1 MNGVIG
7 RVNEKSPG
15 DYIDFENLS
24 NVFDAGMIRETSNG
38 FSYSFLNA
46 GYIREVKT
54 SFITGESTRGSKY
67 QISLDTKRGEF
78 GFATDGKVHEL
89 NAAQGPLGASINSEG
104 TIGVTATVPVS
115 KNTKVGVYADNN
127 LFDVIFR
134 TLLGVD
140 KALTEA
146 IYTEAFTKGV
156 AKCFAQGTPI
166 PLSSE
171 KSSSIEFIE
180 TGDLVLSFD
189 ANIDEGYATL
199 VPKRVLR
206 TFTNITDEW
215 LRLTW
220 VEDGEAKE
228 LVTTPGHHFLAAQGG
243 FHEIESLVS
252 GGHGTVVLANGS
264 EAEVTS
270 ERIVY
275 SAATAD
281 MFEQAEGYVYP
292 ENGNLALKP
301 VYKKGWKT
309 YNFEVE
315 DFHTYVAGGVRVHND
330 SWSDNAGFEYAN
342 WQSRD
347 GNATVELS
355 DGTRAPLNGE
365 DVLYDRLSM
374 PASYR
379 DTPEAHADSLAF
391 GMGKAGFSF
400 KDVSY
405 ATWREHTLHRQTP
418 EQRAKGLLPEAVSDP
433 KAFSRR
439 EAHNI
444 YKDKQGE
451 KAAAP
456 GSNQNSGR
464 NSEGST
470 VDTTRSRET
479 GIGSGGLGDYDNDGE
494 VSAREHNR
502 AEAEGKYDSDG
513 ESGGNGGGGKPPII
527 FDLDDDGIEV
537 TALDRSTIFMDTAG
551 DGFLR
556 RTAWAGEGDGVL
568 YFDPDGRNEITEKR
582 QFIFTEWDPT
592 ATNDLEALA
601 SVFDSNGDGVL
612 NASDADFSK
621 FKLMVTN
628 ADGSIVSKTLAELGI
643 TELDLTADA
652 THIELSDGS
661 VITGQTTFKRSDGT
675 TGTVGDMLLASEAQ
689 GHRVEQV
696 ETTDGSGN
704 RVLTSTAYAADGS
717 KAYEIHSVVSPDGL
731 NITNR
736 YDDNGDGVTDRIQ
749 TIVTVVNPDGSRT
762 ETETNLNGSVTATAV
777 LEIRIVTTTSADG
790 KVETIER
797 DLMGGGWYDQRE
809 VRTEHADGSRTI
821 VLSDLAQNGS
831 VITSRSETVTIDG
844 LVRTDGTDRDGDGLA
859 DTTVTHT
866 VTVHADDSR
875 TETVATAN
883 RDGSLRA
890 HVQEDVSADG
900 RTKTILRDLDGDG
913 DTDTRED
920 LAITVAPDGVSTSV
934 LTVKNGDGS
943 VRSSSTTVQSDDA
956 LTRTTELDQD
966 GDGDI
971 DVKTVEETVV
981 NADDS
986 RETTV
991 TVTNTDGSVRA
1002 KTKETLGADKVSST
1016 TWADLNQN
1024 GIFESTDLV
1033 SSVAVSAATQ
1043 ERIATRYARNADG
1056 SVNAVATSTTS
1067 SDGLTKTIATD
1078 ADADGDTD
1086 LSVSDVTVLNGD
1098 SSSKRTV
1105 TTSNQDASL
1114 RTLSETVTSADGLT
1128 TTVRTD
1134 VDGDG
1139 AYEEKSF
1146 DTRVLETDGGTTRT
1160 SSNYAG
1166 NETTL
1171 LARTVVHDS
1180 ADRRVRTITFD
1191 RDGDGNTDNLS
1202 VRSEG
1207 TDGATTLTETV
1218 TANDGTVLGRS
1229 VTSTSANGLVSE
1241 TATDLDGDLAADVTA
1256 KSTTVLNADGSQ
1268 ATTQES
1274 RNADLSLRIASSL
1287 SISDDGLV
1295 TVRGSDRDGDGTE
1308 ERVVTET
1315 RVLEADGDTVT
1326 TIEYRSADG
1335 SLLSE
1340 SNSTTLAHG
1349 RYSITRTD
1357 ADGDGAY
1364 DLLETTSTT
1373 LYSSG
1378 TVSTRTDV
1386 KDDTGVLRSRERHSI
1401 SDDGRNEFNDIDLNG
1416 DGNYDI
1422 KTSRKIASSGITTV
1436 HETNLAA
1443 DGSLQSQT
1451 RSVTSA
1457 DGLVTTTEADRHGD
1471 GTYETAA
1478 VTTRVLNADG
1488 SVTETSEL
1496 KGSDGTLWSRSVATT
1511 GDDGLSSSLADDM
1524 DADGQ
1529 VDRTTSRQTVIAQDG
1544 TVTTTT
1550 DVTAQNGAL
1559 IEKSV
1564 ESASGDGRTTS
1575 MHVDRDGDGQN
1586 DEEMVTSV
1594 GDDGVT
1600 TTTSSYFAGDGAL
1613 LARMVTTESGN
1624 GLSRTQSFDLDGD
1637 GTDDRTLA
1645 ATTVLGSDGSR
1656 TSTIE
1661 HRDGLGALLAKEQL
1675 VTSDDG
1681 LATTLSQDLDGDNT
1695 FETVTSST
1703 TTFAA
1708 NGETQENRETR
1719 DSANALTA
1727 TQTRT
1732 TSGNGLQVT
1741 QSTDFDGD
1749 GNADRVNSL
1758 QLGASGGST
1767 ETESFYGTGTT
1778 LLRGSSTTVS
1788 ADGRTVTSS
1797 VDRDGDGANDLE
1809 MVTAVDFSRN
1819 ETVTYTDK
1827 AADGSTEAVITKTTS
1842 ANGATQSYAFDI
1854 DGDGTADTTRITTMS
1869 HDGAGNEIG
1878 TFEERNAA
1886 GQLEFSSTTTT
1897 SANGLTSET
1906 VVDSD
1911 GDGEADNTEQTVT
1924 TLNADGSTTTAST
1937 DWFDTGV
1944 MRSSFEET
1952 VSTDGR
1958 TVSREYDFDGDTI
1971 TDKTFLSV
1979 TGADGSVTVTETAI
1993 GDDDAATR
2001 SAVTT
2006 TSSDGLKTTVLRDGI
2021 TQTISRSPTENGSY
2035 SWDNGVTDTS
2045 GRPHVLVTH
2054 SVDGLGLET
2063 WEMRETMGG
2072 GAATV
2077 FTQTFDADAKAR
2089 LLVEAARIYDAV
2101 LDRDMDLSEVEV
2113 LVRYGSNGQLDR
2125 VALSEALLSSVE
2137 YQTRYGSLSDTGFVA
2152 RLYHNTLGRE
2162 PFLDELE
2169 DHLGALSGATAT
2181 RAEIAAELA
2190 ESAEHLVVGNG
2201 HTETNNHDVF
2211 LMDLEKEDPL
2221 EVSFDGGPV
2230 EIETNDAKVLIG
2242 TATGETLN
2250 GTGYDAIY
2258 GRDGDDTLN
2267 GGVDATALI
2276 GGGGNDTLKGNTG
2289 DDSLAGGT
2297 GDDRLEGGTGDD
2309 TYSYERGDG
2318 DDVIAD
2324 TGNGPN
2330 GDTLVFG
2337 RGIGI
2342 SDLSF
2347 ALSGANLIISFHTEG
2362 TAEAAAA
2369 AAAGLAH
2376 LTGSIT
2382 IEGWT
2387 TSTKRIERIAF
2398 DDGDSH
2404 WIGHLTAFNGD
2415 ASGAGTLT
2423 GGSANEWLAGL
2434 DGDDTLNG
2442 GTGHDLINGGAGNDV
2457 LDGQGGND
2465 TLLGGAGNDDLRGG
2479 LGHDVLDAG
2488 AGDAASGWQLLAGAL
2503 GNDQYLIGRDHERV
2517 SVAEHDGDGFDTV
2530 SFEDLSFKDIS
2541 LSTYDYSTDT
2551 NNPLGVTSETEP
2563 DALVLSWDDGS
2574 ATGEVWLND
2583 SGSQIEKYEFADGS
2597 TVSSFSMGEDGRL
2610 EITGAQRYLEYL
2622 TVVNG
2627 SFEALNLSDGQAF
2640 YNNFY
2645 GWYNSS
2651 SNNGVFDP
2659 SAGSL
2664 TDVPDGENIG
2674 FVNHSNRYI
2683 RQDTPHSVEAGATY
2697 TFSADHVVR
2706 IDDGPAPLRLKIQ
2719 VGGVVVADEIFQP
2732 GARNTSTRVGVSFN
2746 ADDYPQLIG
2755 QAIQIVVQFGSSG
2768 GGAAVCFDDIKLS
2781 KASGGAVINGT
2792 DASEIL
2798 LGSGGRDFL
2807 YAGGGD
2813 DEVHYKTGDRFW
2825 LNGVARDVGGDGTD
2839 TLVVE
2844 TGSGF
2849 VTDNMSGLGFEIF
2862 KGADLNDRVTG
2873 DLDTVDYYLDGGA
2886 GNDTLTG
2893 SGGSDTL
2900 IGGDG
2905 NDSLDAG
2912 AGVEGEEQTADGGAG
2927 NDIYVIGPD
2936 TSHLWIIED
2945 ADTAL
2950 GGNDTLQFIDITPD
2964 QLVIET
2970 INDPVKGIASQISWG
2985 EAASSKWVRFTGSSV
3000 PVEQFRFTTTEA
3012 LISEPHSVRDLATNA
3027 IEKVGGHTTQYDRGT
3042 HSEEGFVGAGKL
3054 DTTVDATNKNVILG
3068 LSMDPGD
3075 TNYTSVDYGI
3085 VQTWQGVFWVY
3096 EAGVSKGNFGN
3107 YHIGDELSIERLADG
3122 TVQYLR
3128 NGEVFYTSAI
3138 LSDISTT
3145 LYADASFYH
3154 HGSRLGDTYLQ
3165 SGSGSKDLV
3174 TWIGNADLSVAGKAG
3189 AVIHTCED
3197 LNGDGVVDA
3206 ILTSNDGSIWT
3217 RLGDG
3222 QGGFEPAEVTGN
3234 HLTEN
3239 SIVKTGGVHGSWDQG
3254 ANSYEG
3260 LVGVGMFTTIVDRT
3274 DLNTIVGVSADF
3286 AGASFATID
3295 YALFQRHDGLLGVY
3309 ENGVSRGVFGA
3320 YNVGDELQIERLADG
3335 TVRYLKNSEVFYTS
3349 SVLSDTTTE
3358 LFADSS
3364 FFHHGSSLGN
3374 TFIQSGSAPAELV
3387 KWQPGSGVSELVQ
3400 DDTVAINYLDLNGD
3414 DVTDAVM
3421 TSEDGSIWTRIGDG
3435 KGGFGEAR
3443 AQGRD
3448 LAGNGLVKTGGVH
3461 GSFDEGAFSKEGFVG
3476 AGALTTIVSR
3486 DDLNKAIGLSVH
3498 DTDTRH
3504 DSIDYALYQRNDGQL
3519 QVLENGVSKG
3529 IYGTY
3534 HVGDELQIE
3543 RLADGTVQYLKNG
3556 VVFYTSL
3563 VLSDVATEL
3572 HGDVGL
3578 QHHGSSVGDTYIQ
3591 SGSAAAELVTWQR
3604 GSGVSQTGADSAIST
3619 SFKDLNGDGNVDAVL
3634 SSDDGSI
3641 WTRLGDGVGGFS
3653 EAKAQG
3659 RDLATNVIQ
3668 KSGGGA
3674 TTWDRGAYSQ
3684 EGLAGAGTLTTTANQ
3699 TNKAIVIGLSA
3710 DVAGSSH
3717 FTSIEYGIF
3726 MRENADLGVYELGV
3740 LKGYFGKYA
3749 AGDQLSVERLSDG
3762 TVQYLKNGSVFY
3774 TSTVSSDMSS
3784 TLYVDASF
3792 YNLGGRTGE
3801 TFLRSEGGP
3810 LTPVSWVVDPG
3821 IEAIFTTDP
3830 VSVTYEDLN
3839 GDNIVDAVLTSDDG
3853 SIWTRLGDGSGGFEK
3868 TVSQGRDV
3876 GTNSIEKVGGSTA
3889 GWDYGA
3895 YSAESFSGAGAL
3907 STVVAQTHK
3916 GFMVGLS
3923 TQPFDQGLQSIKFG
3937 INARSDNLLGVF
3949 ETGVSK
3955 GVFGSYAI
3963 GDELSIERLADG
3975 TVQYLKNGVVF
3986 YTSLGSSDPSVA
3998 LRADASFYHHGARL
4012 ADTSLKEGN
4021 GPAKLVTWSH
4031 NQANI
4036 VEIFPDI
4043 EVDTSFQ
4050 DSNGDNIV
4058 DAVLTSD
4065 DGSIWTRL
4073 GDGQGGFGEA
4083 RAQGR
4088 DFATNSIE
4096 KIGGSTANWD
4106 RGAYSKEGLSGAGKL
4121 TTVVEQTN
4129 KYTFLGLSSDAGDS
4143 GYTSI
4148 DYAIDQSHG
4157 TIYVFE
4163 NGINRGSFGSYLV
4176 GDLLTIERQ
4185 VDGTVRYLK
4194 NDVVFYTSTV
4204 VSNTSEALH
4213 ADASFY
4219 NHGSRLG
4226 ETHLESI
4233 DGTVTHVNWTYDSDV
4248 ALVEPDGPITTTFE
4262 DLNGDGVV
4270 DAVLTSTD
4278 GSIWTRLGDGHG
4290 GFGEAK
4296 VQGRDF
4302 ATNAIEKTG
4311 GSAGLWDRGAYS
4323 EEKLTGAGVFTTMV
4337 AQRGLQTGFGVSVDA
4352 ANSDFNVID
4361 YAISF
4366 RTDSRLQVVENG
4378 VSKGIFNT
4386 FSVGDEISIERLED
4400 GKVQYLHNGA
4410 VFYTSAVVSVLSESL
4425 RADASFFHHSS
4436 RLGDTFIQSG
4446 GAARD
4451 LVTWVTDPG
4460 LVIAGPV
4467 GTVSTVYQNLNGDG
4481 IVDAVLTSADGSI
4494 WTRLGDGQGGFG
4506 EARAQGRDFA
4516 TNSIEKIGGSTAN
4529 WDRGAYSKE
4538 GLSGAGK
4545 LTTVVEQ
4552 TNKYTFLG
4560 LSSDAGDSGYT
4571 SIDYAID
4578 QSHGTIYVFENGI
4591 NRGSFGSY
4599 LVGDL
4604 LTIERQVD
4612 GTVRYLK
4619 NDVVFY
4625 TSTVVSNT
4633 SEALHADASF
4643 YNHGS
4648 RLGETHLESIDGT
4661 VTHVN
4666 WTYDSDVALV
4676 EPDGPITTT
4685 FEDLNGDGVVDAIL
4699 TADDGSIWT
4708 RLGDGQGGF
4717 GEANQLN
4724 GQQDDQT
4731 FNFVNGTAGND
4742 TLSGST
4748 GAEILA
4754 GGAGHDNLNG
4764 AGGSDILSGGTGSDT
4779 FVFTSVGETN
4789 AVVTD
4794 FDTSGAST
4802 DVLQFES
4809 SVFADWNAVLTA
4821 ASDDGADTTIVLD
4834 ADSHVVLKSV
4844 LLSSLQSDDF
4854 VFV

>member
-1 MNGVIG
+1 M
-7 RVNEKSPG
+7 
-15 DYIDFENLS
+15 
-24 NVFDAGMIRETSNG
+24 
-38 FSYSFLNA
+38 
-46 GYIREVKT
+46 
-54 SFITGESTRGSKY
+54 
-67 QISLDTKRGEF
+67 
-78 GFATDGKVHEL
+78 
-89 NAAQGPLGASINSEG
+89 
-104 TIGVTATVPVS
+104 
-115 KNTKVGVYADNN
+115 
-127 LFDVIFR
+127 
-134 TLLGVD
+134 
-140 KALTEA
+140 
-146 IYTEAFTKGV
+146 
-156 AKCFAQGTPI
+156 
-166 PLSSE
+166 
-171 KSSSIEFIE
+171 
-180 TGDLVLSFD
+180 
-189 ANIDEGYATL
+189 
-199 VPKRVLR
+199 
-206 TFTNITDEW
+206 
-215 LRLTW
+215 
-220 VEDGEAKE
+220 
-228 LVTTPGHHFLAAQGG
+228 QGG
-243 FHEIESLVS
+243 FKEIESLVS
-252 GGHGTVVLANGS
+252 GGRGKVVLADGT

-275 SAATAD
+275 SATTAD

-379 DTPEAHADSLAF
+379 NTPEAHADSLAF

-464 NSEGST
+464 DSEGST

-513 ESGGNGGGGKPPII
+513 ESGGNGGGQGKPVLL
-527 FDLDDDGIEV
+527 DLDGDGLEV
-537 TALDRSTIFMDTAG
+537 TALDRSTVFLDSEG

-556 RTAWAGEGDGVL
+556 RTAWAGEGDGIL

-582 QFIFTEWDPT
+582 QFVFTEWDPT
-592 ATNDLEALA
+592 ATSDLEALA

-696 ETTDGSGN
+696 ESTDGSGN

-731 NITNR
+731 NVTNR

-762 ETETNLNGSVTATAV
+762 ETETNLNGSVAATAV
-777 LEIRIVTTTSADG
+777 LETRIVTTTSADG

-831 VITSRSETVTIDG
+831 VITSRSETVSIDG

-890 HVQEDVSADG
+890 RVQEDVSADG

-943 VRSSSTTVQSDDA
+943 VRSTSTTVQSDDA

-966 GDGDI
+966 GDTDI
-971 DVKTVEETVV
+971 DVKTVEETVI

-986 RETTV
+986 RETVV

-1002 KTKETLGADKVSST
+1002 KTRETLGADKVSST

-1024 GIFESTDLV
+1024 GSFESTDLV
-1033 SSVAVSAATQ
+1033 SSVAVSATTQ
-1043 ERIATRYARNADG
+1043 ERIATSYARNADG
-1056 SVNAVATSTTS
+1056 SVNTVTTSTTS
-1067 SDGLTKTIATD
+1067 SDGLTKTVTTD

-1098 SSSKRTV
+1098 GSSKRTV

-1128 TTVRTD
+1128 TTTRTD

-1139 AYEEKSF
+1139 AYEEKSV

-1160 SSNYAG
+1160 SSTYAG
-1166 NETTL
+1166 DETSL
-1171 LARTVVHDS
+1171 LARTIVHDS
-1180 ADRRVRTITFD
+1180 ADRRIRTITVD

-1274 RNADLSLRIASSL
+1274 RNADLSLRSASSL

-1326 TIEYRSADG
+1326 TIENRSADG

-1364 DLLETTSTT
+1364 DLLETTSIT

-1386 KDDTGVLRSRERHSI
+1386 KDAAGVLRSRDRHSI

-1511 GDDGLSSSLADDM
+1511 GDDGLSSSLADDT

-1575 MHVDRDGDGQN
+1575 VHVDRDGDGQN

-1600 TTTSSYFAGDGAL
+1600 TTTASYFAGDGAL

-1624 GLSRTQSFDLDGD
+1624 GLSRTQSYDLDGD

-1656 TSTIE
+1656 TGTIE

-1681 LATTLSQDLDGDNT
+1681 LATTLSLDLDGDNT

-1719 DSANALTA
+1719 DSANTLTA

-1788 ADGRTVTSS
+1788 ADGWTVTSS
-1797 VDRDGDGANDLE
+1797 LDRDGDGANDLE
-1809 MVTAVDFSRN
+1809 MVTAVDLSRN

-1827 AADGSTEAVITKTTS
+1827 AADGATEAVITKTTS
-1842 ANGATQSYAFDI
+1842 ANGVTQSYAFDI
-1854 DGDGTADTTRITTMS
+1854 DGDGTADTTRVTTMS
-1869 HDGAGNEIG
+1869 HDASGNEIS

-1911 GDGEADNTEQTVT
+1911 GDGEADNTEKTVT

-1952 VSTDGR
+1952 VSADGR
-1958 TVSREYDFDGDTI
+1958 TVYREYDFDGDTI

-1979 TGADGSVTVTETAI
+1979 TGADGSVTMTETAI

-2045 GRPHVLVTH
+2045 ARPHVLVTH

-2063 WEMRETMGG
+2063 WEMRETVGG

-2089 LLVEAARIYDAV
+2089 LLAEAARIYDAV

-2162 PFLDELE
+2162 PSLDELE

-2201 HTETNNHDVF
+2201 HTSTNNHDVF

-2267 GGVDATALI
+2267 GAVDATALI

-2297 GDDRLEGGTGDD
+2297 GDDRLEGGAGDD
-2309 TYSYERGDG
+2309 TYTYERGDG

-2324 TGNGPN
+2324 TGNGAN

-2337 RGIGI
+2337 RGIGV

-2347 ALSGANLIISFHTEG
+2347 ALSGANLNISFHTEG

-2369 AAAGLAH
+2369 AAAGLAP

-2404 WIGHLTAFNGD
+2404 WIGHLTAFNED
-2415 ASGAGTLT
+2415 TSGTGTLT
-2423 GGSANEWLAGL
+2423 GGSANEWLDGL
-2434 DGDDTLNG
+2434 DGDDTVNG

-2479 LGHDVLDAG
+2479 TDDDVLDAG
-2488 AGDAASGWQLLAGAL
+2488 EGDAASGWQFLAGGTGDDRFLVA
-2503 GNDQYLIGRDHERV
+2503 RDHGKV
-2517 SVAEHDGDGFDTV
+2517 SITELTGEGDDI
-2530 SFEDLSFKDIS
+2530 LSFKDLNIKDITVS
-2541 LSTYDYSTDT
+2541 EYDYSTDSD
-2551 NNPLGVTSETEP
+2551 NPLGATSATEP
-2563 DALVLSWDDGS
+2563 DALVLSWDDSS
-2574 ATGEVWLND
+2574 ASGEVWLND
-2583 SGSQIEKYEFADGS
+2583 GGQHVDRITFADGS
-2597 TVSSFSMGEDGRL
+2597 SVKSIANNLGGGFDLTGTDDDDI
-2610 EITGAQRYLEYL
+2610 ITGTEG
-2622 TVVNG
+2622 NDKIIG
-2627 SFEALNLSDGQAF
+2627 GDGKD
-2640 YNNFY
+2640 
-2645 GWYNSS
+2645 S
-2651 SNNGVFDP
+2651 V
-2659 SAGSL
+2659 SAG
-2664 TDVPDGENIG
+2664 
-2674 FVNHSNRYI
+2674 
-2683 RQDTPHSVEAGATY
+2683 A
-2697 TFSADHVVR
+2697 
-2706 IDDGPAPLRLKIQ
+2706 
-2719 VGGVVVADEIFQP
+2719 
-2732 GARNTSTRVGVSFN
+2732 
-2746 ADDYPQLIG
+2746 
-2755 QAIQIVVQFGSSG
+2755 
-2768 GGAAVCFDDIKLS
+2768 
-2781 KASGGAVINGT
+2781 
-2792 DASEIL
+2792 
-2798 LGSGGRDFL
+2798 
-2807 YAGGGD
+2807 GD
-2813 DEVHYKTGDRFW
+2813 DEVQYALGDRFW
-2825 LNGVARDVGGDGTD
+2825 SASGGARDVGGEGTD

-2849 VTDNMSGLGFEIF
+2849 VTDNLSGLGFEIF

-2900 IGGDG
+2900 VGGDG
-2905 NDSLDAG
+2905 DDSLDAG

-2970 INDPVKGIASQISWG
+2970 INDPVKGAATQISWG
-2985 EAASSKWVRFTGSSV
+2985 DAASGKWIRFAGASV
-3000 PVEQFRFTTTEA
+3000 PIEQFRFTTTEA
-3012 LISEPHSVRDLATNA
+3012 LNSEPHVVRDLATNA
-3027 IEKVGGHTTQYDRGT
+3027 IEKVTGSDNWNAGT
-3042 HSEEGFVGAGKL
+3042 YSKESFAGTVSLNSTVHSTDNHIMV
-3054 DTTVDATNKNVILG
+3054 G
-3068 LSMDPGD
+3068 LSQEPGD
-3075 TNYTSVDYGI
+3075 SHYN
-3085 VQTWQGVFWVY
+3085 
-3096 EAGVSKGNFGN
+3096 
-3107 YHIGDELSIERLADG
+3107 
-3122 TVQYLR
+3122 
-3128 NGEVFYTSAI
+3128 
-3138 LSDISTT
+3138 
-3145 LYADASFYH
+3145 
-3154 HGSRLGDTYLQ
+3154 
-3165 SGSGSKDLV
+3165 
-3174 TWIGNADLSVAGKAG
+3174 
-3189 AVIHTCED
+3189 
-3197 LNGDGVVDA
+3197 
-3206 ILTSNDGSIWT
+3206 
-3217 RLGDG
+3217 
-3222 QGGFEPAEVTGN
+3222 
-3234 HLTEN
+3234 
-3239 SIVKTGGVHGSWDQG
+3239 
-3254 ANSYEG
+3254 
-3260 LVGVGMFTTIVDRT
+3260 
-3274 DLNTIVGVSADF
+3274 
-3286 AGASFATID
+3286 TID
-3295 YALFQRHDGLLGVY
+3295 YAF
-3309 ENGVSRGVFGA
+3309 
-3320 YNVGDELQIERLADG
+3320 
-3335 TVRYLKNSEVFYTS
+3335 YL
-3349 SVLSDTTTE
+3349 
-3358 LFADSS
+3358 
-3364 FFHHGSSLGN
+3364 
-3374 TFIQSGSAPAELV
+3374 
-3387 KWQPGSGVSELVQ
+3387 
-3400 DDTVAINYLDLNGD
+3400 
-3414 DVTDAVM
+3414 
-3421 TSEDGSIWTRIGDG
+3421 IGDG
-3435 KGGFGEAR
+3435 SYK
-3443 AQGRD
+3443 
-3448 LAGNGLVKTGGVH
+3448 
-3461 GSFDEGAFSKEGFVG
+3461 
-3476 AGALTTIVSR
+3476 
-3486 DDLNKAIGLSVH
+3486 
-3498 DTDTRH
+3498 
-3504 DSIDYALYQRNDGQL
+3504 GQL
-3519 QVLENGVSKG
+3519 RVYESGVNR
-3529 IYGTY
+3529 GTFGSY
-3534 HVGDELQIE
+3534 HVGDELSVE

-3556 VVFYTSL
+3556 IVLYTST
-3563 VLSDVATEL
+3563 VLSDPSIEL
-3572 HGDVGL
+3572 HGDTSLSQVGSRL
-3578 QHHGSSVGDTYIQ
+3578 NDTYIQ
-3591 SGSAAAELVTWQR
+3591 SGNQQAALVTW
-3604 GSGVSQTGADSAIST
+3604 VSDPEISDVGADGAVSVLYE
-3619 SFKDLNGDGNVDAVL
+3619 DLNGNGVTDAVL
-3634 SSDDGSI
+3634 TSEDGSI
-3641 WTRLGDGVGGFS
+3641 WTRLGDGHGGFG
-3653 EAKAQG
+3653 ETETQG
-3659 RDLATNVIQ
+3659 RDLATNVLE
-3668 KSGGGA
+3668 KVGGSSGSF
-3674 TTWDRGAYSQ
+3674 DRGAYSA
-3684 EGLAGAGTLTTTANQ
+3684 EG
-3699 TNKAIVIGLSA
+3699 
-3710 DVAGSSH
+3710 
-3717 FTSIEYGIF
+3717 
-3726 MRENADLGVYELGV
+3726 
-3740 LKGYFGKYA
+3740 
-3749 AGDQLSVERLSDG
+3749 
-3762 TVQYLKNGSVFY
+3762 
-3774 TSTVSSDMSS
+3774 
-3784 TLYVDASF
+3784 
-3792 YNLGGRTGE
+3792 
-3801 TFLRSEGGP
+3801 FL
-3810 LTPVSWVVDPG
+3810 
-3821 IEAIFTTDP
+3821 
-3830 VSVTYEDLN
+3830 
-3839 GDNIVDAVLTSDDG
+3839 
-3853 SIWTRLGDGSGGFEK
+3853 
-3868 TVSQGRDV
+3868 
-3876 GTNSIEKVGGSTA
+3876 
-3889 GWDYGA
+3889 
-3895 YSAESFSGAGAL
+3895 GAGAVIA
-3907 STVVAQTHK
+3907 TVAQANKTSV
-3916 GFMVGLS
+3916 VGLTADPEDS
-3923 TQPFDQGLQSIKFG
+3923 GYTSIDYAFYLAS
-3937 INARSDNLLGVF
+3937 NGVLNVRESGALKSSF
-3949 ETGVSK
+3949 T
-3955 GVFGSYAI
+3955 YHT
-3963 GDELSIERLADG
+3963 GDELAVERLADG
-3975 TVQYLKNGVVF
+3975 TVQYLKNGEVL
-3986 YTSLGSSDPSVA
+3986 YTSATLSDPSVE
-3998 LRADASFYHHGARL
+3998 LHADASLLQVGSRLGDTYLNHGTGDPRL
-4012 ADTSLKEGN
+4012 VSWITDPDVTVAGSIGSVTS
-4021 GPAKLVTWSH
+4021 
-4031 NQANI
+4031 I
-4036 VEIFPDI
+4036 Y
-4043 EVDTSFQ
+4043 Q
-4050 DSNGDNIV
+4050 DLNGDGVV
-4058 DAVLTSD
+4058 DAILSSE

-4083 RAQGR
+4083 QAQGR
-4088 DFATNSIE
+4088 DLATNAIE
-4096 KIGGSTANWD
+4096 KVTGSDNWNA
-4106 RGAYSKEGLSGAGKL
+4106 GTYSKESFAGTVSLNSTVHSTDNHIMVGLSQ
-4121 TTVVEQTN
+4121 EP
-4129 KYTFLGLSSDAGDS
+4129 GDS
-4143 GYTSI
+4143 HYNTI
-4148 DYAIDQSHG
+4148 DYAFYLIGDGSYKGQLRVYESG
-4157 TIYVFE
+4157 V
-4163 NGINRGSFGSYLV
+4163 NRGTFGSYHV
-4176 GDLLTIERQ
+4176 GDELSVERLA
-4185 VDGTVRYLK
+4185 DGTVQYLK
-4194 NDVVFYTSTV
+4194 NGIVLYTSTV
-4204 VSNTSEALH
+4204 LSDPSIELHGDTSL
-4213 ADASFY
+4213 SQV
-4219 NHGSRLG
+4219 GSRLNDTYIQSG
-4226 ETHLESI
+4226 NQQAAL
-4233 DGTVTHVNWTYDSDV
+4233 VTWVSDPEISDV
-4248 ALVEPDGPITTTFE
+4248 GADGAVSVLYE
-4262 DLNGDGVV
+4262 DLNGNGVT
-4270 DAVLTSTD
+4270 DAVLTSED

-4290 GFGEAK
+4290 GFGETET
-4296 VQGRDF
+4296 QGRDLATNVLEKVGGSSGSF
-4302 ATNAIEKTG
+4302 DRGAYSAEGFLGAGAVIATVAQANKTSVVGLTADPEDSGYTSIDYAFYLASNGVLNVRESGALKSSFTYHTGDELAVERLADGTVQYLKNGEVLYTSATLSDPSVELHADASLLQVGSRLGDTYLNHGTGDPRLVSWITDPDVTVAGSIGSVTSIYQDLNGDGVVDAILSSEDGSIWTRLGDGQGGFGEAQAQGRDLATNAIEKVG
-4311 GSAGLWDRGAYS
+4311 GSNAAYDRGAYSEEGFVGAGVLTTTAVATNKNVFLGLSAEPGDMGYQSIDYKIFQTVHGTFRVYEHGVNKGEFGNYHVGDELSIERLADGTIQYLRNGEVFYTSTILSDVTTTLYADASFYSHGSRLGDTYLQSANGSKDLVTWIGNSDLLVAGNVGAVTHTYTDLNGDGVVDAVLSSEDGSIWTRLGDGNGGFGDAEVQGRDLATNAIEKVGGSTALWDRGAYS
-4323 EEKLTGAGVFTTMV
+4323 EEELIGAGTFTTTV
-4337 AQRGLQTGFGVSVDA
+4337 SQRGLQTGFGVSVDA
-4352 ANSDFNVID
+4352 ADSDFNVID

-4386 FSVGDEISIERLED
+4386 FFVGDEISIERLSD
-4400 GKVQYLHNGA
+4400 GTVRYLKNGD
-4410 VFYTSAVVSVLSESL
+4410 VFYTSATLSTVTEGL
-4425 RADASFFHHSS
+4425 HADASFYHHGS
-4436 RLGDTFIQSG
+4436 RLGDTFVQSG
-4446 GAARD
+4446 VGERQLVSWITDPD
-4451 LVTWVTDPG
+4451 LVV
-4460 LVIAGPV
+4460 ASAV
-4467 GTVSTVYQNLNGDG
+4467 GTVRTTFEDVNGDG
-4481 IVDAVLTSADGSI
+4481 VVDAILTSTDGSI
-4494 WTRLGDGQGGFG
+4494 WTRLGDGQGGFEKTVVQG
-4506 EARAQGRDFA
+4506 RGLTESGIVKTGGVHGSWDQGAFSKEGFIGAGALSTIVSRTNLNTMIGVSVDDPDAGYASIDYALFQRHDGLLQVYENGAIRGTFGAYHVGDELKIERLADGTIQYLKNGAVFFTSATLSSPATELHADSSFFHQGSSLGNTFIQSGAGPSEQVTWQRGTGISAVGPVVAVSTVFQDLNGDSVIDAILTSEDGSIWTRLGDGAGGFEEAKAQGRDLA
-4516 TNSIEKIGGSTAN
+4516 TNVIEKSGGVHGS
-4529 WDRGAYSKE
+4529 WDQGAFSKE
-4538 GLSGAGK
+4538 GFIGAGA
-4545 LTTVVEQ
+4545 LTTIVSR
-4552 TNKYTFLG
+4552 TNLNTMIG
-4560 LSSDAGDSGYT
+4560 ISTDDPDAGYT
-4571 SIDYAID
+4571 SIDYALFQRHDGLLQVYENGAIRGTFGAYHVGD
-4578 QSHGTIYVFENGI
+4578 ELKIERLADGTI
-4591 NRGSFGSY
+4591 
-4599 LVGDL
+4599 
-4604 LTIERQVD
+4604 Q
-4612 GTVRYLK
+4612 YLK
-4619 NDVVFY
+4619 NGAVFF
-4625 TSTVVSNT
+4625 TSATLSSPAT
-4633 SEALHADASF
+4633 ELHADSSF
-4643 YNHGS
+4643 FHHGS
-4648 RLGETHLESIDGT
+4648 SLGKTFMQSETGPSEL
-4661 VTHVN
+4661 VTWQYGSGVSEN
-4666 WTYDSDVALV
+4666 GVSGPVA
-4676 EPDGPITTT
+4676 TTLQ
-4685 FEDLNGDGVVDAIL
+4685 DLNGDNTVDAIL
-4699 TADDGSIWT
+4699 TSDDGSIWT
-4708 RLGDGQGGF
+4708 RLGDGAGGF
-4717 GEANQLN
+4717 GEANQLS

-4731 FNFVNGTAGND
+4731 FNFINGTAGND

-4748 GAEILA
+4748 GAEVLA

>member
-1 MNGVIG
+1 M
-7 RVNEKSPG
+7 
-15 DYIDFENLS
+15 
-24 NVFDAGMIRETSNG
+24 
-38 FSYSFLNA
+38 
-46 GYIREVKT
+46 
-54 SFITGESTRGSKY
+54 
-67 QISLDTKRGEF
+67 
-78 GFATDGKVHEL
+78 
-89 NAAQGPLGASINSEG
+89 
-104 TIGVTATVPVS
+104 
-115 KNTKVGVYADNN
+115 
-127 LFDVIFR
+127 
-134 TLLGVD
+134 
-140 KALTEA
+140 
-146 IYTEAFTKGV
+146 
-156 AKCFAQGTPI
+156 
-166 PLSSE
+166 
-171 KSSSIEFIE
+171 
-180 TGDLVLSFD
+180 
-189 ANIDEGYATL
+189 
-199 VPKRVLR
+199 
-206 TFTNITDEW
+206 
-215 LRLTW
+215 
-220 VEDGEAKE
+220 
-228 LVTTPGHHFLAAQGG
+228 TTPSHEFLSAHGG
-243 FHEIESLVS
+243 FKSIESLIA
-252 GGHGTVVLANGS
+252 GGRGAVVLTDGS
-264 EAEVTS
+264 EAEVFS

-275 SAATAD
+275 SAETAD

-309 YNFEVE
+309 YNFEVG

-330 SWSDNAGFEYAN
+330 SWSDGRGFEFAKDDWLSGKAYAVTQLEGIVPVN
-342 WQSRD
+342 GDAVAAYRILQNSSYDTTSQGRAESVAFGAAAAGGTNREVNAAAWSEYRAKNIEKSGIGWTSAFIGAKDFSRL
-347 GNATVELS
+347 E
-355 DGTRAPLNGE
+355 
-365 DVLYDRLSM
+365 
-374 PASYR
+374 ASIKHGRDKGRDFAASSASNRDSGR
-379 DTPEAHADSLAF
+379 DTES
-391 GMGKAGFSF
+391 
-400 KDVSY
+400 
-405 ATWREHTLHRQTP
+405 
-418 EQRAKGLLPEAVSDP
+418 
-433 KAFSRR
+433 
-439 EAHNI
+439 
-444 YKDKQGE
+444 
-451 KAAAP
+451 
-456 GSNQNSGR
+456 
-464 NSEGST
+464 ST

-513 ESGGNGGGGKPPII
+513 ESGGNGGGQGKPVLL
-527 FDLDDDGIEV
+527 DLDDDGLEV
-537 TALDRSTIFMDTAG
+537 TALDRSTVFLDSEG

-556 RTAWAGEGDGVL
+556 RTAWAGEGDGIL

-582 QFIFTEWDPT
+582 QYVFTEWDPT
-592 ATNDLEALA
+592 ATSDLEALA

-612 NASDADFSK
+612 NASDTDFSK

-696 ETTDGSGN
+696 ESTDGSGN

-731 NITNR
+731 DITNR

-762 ETETNLNGSVTATAV
+762 ETETNLNGSVAATAV
-777 LEIRIVTTTSADG
+777 LETRIVTTTSADG

-831 VITSRSETVTIDG
+831 VITSRSETVSIDG

-866 VTVHADDSR
+866 VSVHADDSR

-943 VRSSSTTVQSDDA
+943 VRSTSTTVQSDDA

-971 DVKTVEETVV
+971 DVKTVEETVI

-1024 GIFESTDLV
+1024 GSFESTDLV
-1033 SSVAVSAATQ
+1033 SSVAVSSATQ
-1043 ERIATRYARNADG
+1043 ERIATSYARNADG
-1056 SVNAVATSTTS
+1056 SVNAVTTSTTS

-1098 SSSKRTV
+1098 GSSKRTV

-1128 TTVRTD
+1128 TTTRTD

-1139 AYEEKSF
+1139 AYEEKSV

-1160 SSNYAG
+1160 SSTYAG
-1166 NETTL
+1166 DETSL
-1171 LARTVVHDS
+1171 LARTIVHDS
-1180 ADRRVRTITFD
+1180 ADRRVRTVTVD

-1274 RNADLSLRIASSL
+1274 RNADLSLRSASSL
-1287 SISDDGLV
+1287 TVSDDGLV

-1308 ERVVTET
+1308 ERVVTEA

-1326 TIEYRSADG
+1326 TVENRSADG

-1349 RYSITRTD
+1349 RYTITRTD

-1364 DLLETTSTT
+1364 DLLETTSVT

-1386 KDDTGVLRSRERHSI
+1386 KDAAGVLRSRERHSI

-1600 TTTSSYFAGDGAL
+1600 TTTSSYFADDGAL

-1624 GLSRTQSFDLDGD
+1624 GLSRTQSYDLDGD

-1681 LATTLSQDLDGDNT
+1681 LATTLSLDLDGDNT
-1695 FETVTSST
+1695 FETATSST

-1708 NGETQENRETR
+1708 NGETQENWETR
-1719 DSANALTA
+1719 DNTNVLTA

-1749 GNADRVNSL
+1749 GNADRANSL

-1788 ADGRTVTSS
+1788 ADGWTVTSS
-1797 VDRDGDGANDLE
+1797 LDRDGDGANDLE
-1809 MVTAVDFSRN
+1809 TVTAVDLSRN
-1819 ETVTYTDK
+1819 ETVTYIDK
-1827 AADGSTEAVITKTTS
+1827 AADGATEAIITKTTS

-1854 DGDGTADTTRITTMS
+1854 DGDGTADTTRVTTMS
-1869 HDGAGNEIG
+1869 HDASGNEIS

-1952 VSTDGR
+1952 VSADGR

-2001 SAVTT
+2001 SAITT
-2006 TSSDGLKTTVLRDGI
+2006 TSSDGLKTTILRDGI
-2021 TQTISRSPTENGSY
+2021 TQTISRSPVENGSY

-2045 GRPHVLVTH
+2045 GRPHVLVSH

-2063 WEMRETMGG
+2063 WEMRETVGG

-2089 LLVEAARIYDAV
+2089 LLAEAARIYDAV

-2125 VALSEALLSSVE
+2125 VALTEALLSSVE

-2162 PFLDELE
+2162 PSLDELE

-2211 LMDLEKEDPL
+2211 LMELEKEDPL

-2337 RGIGI
+2337 RGIGV

-2369 AAAGLAH
+2369 AAAGLAP

-2404 WIGHLTAFNGD
+2404 WIGHLTAFNED

-2479 LGHDVLDAG
+2479 TDDDVLDAG
-2488 AGDAASGWQLLAGAL
+2488 EGDAASGWQFLTGGTGDDRFLVA
-2503 GNDQYLIGRDHERV
+2503 RDHGKV
-2517 SVAEHDGDGFDTV
+2517 SITELTGEGDDI
-2530 SFEDLSFKDIS
+2530 LSFKDLNIKDITVS
-2541 LSTYDYSTDT
+2541 DYDYSIDTD
-2551 NNPLGVTSETEP
+2551 NPLGATSETEP

-2574 ATGEVWLND
+2574 ASGEVWLND
-2583 SGSQIEKYEFADGS
+2583 GGQHVDRITFADGS
-2597 TVSSFSMGEDGRL
+2597 TIQSISNNLGGGFDLTGTDDDDI
-2610 EITGAQRYLEYL
+2610 ITG
-2622 TVVNG
+2622 T
-2627 SFEALNLSDGQAF
+2627 DG
-2640 YNNFY
+2640 NDKII
-2645 GWYNSS
+2645 GGDGKDS
-2651 SNNGVFDP
+2651 V
-2659 SAGSL
+2659 SAG
-2664 TDVPDGENIG
+2664 
-2674 FVNHSNRYI
+2674 
-2683 RQDTPHSVEAGATY
+2683 A
-2697 TFSADHVVR
+2697 
-2706 IDDGPAPLRLKIQ
+2706 
-2719 VGGVVVADEIFQP
+2719 
-2732 GARNTSTRVGVSFN
+2732 
-2746 ADDYPQLIG
+2746 
-2755 QAIQIVVQFGSSG
+2755 
-2768 GGAAVCFDDIKLS
+2768 
-2781 KASGGAVINGT
+2781 
-2792 DASEIL
+2792 
-2798 LGSGGRDFL
+2798 
-2807 YAGGGD
+2807 GD
-2813 DEVHYKTGDRFW
+2813 DEVHYALGDRFW
-2825 LNGVARDVGGDGTD
+2825 SASGGARDVGGEGTD
-2839 TLVVE
+2839 KLVVE
-2844 TGSGF
+2844 AGSGF
-2849 VTDNMSGLGFEIF
+2849 VTDDLSELGFEIF
-2862 KGADLNDRVTG
+2862 EGAELNDRVTG
-2873 DLDTVDYYLDGGA
+2873 DLDTVDYHLDGGA

-2900 IGGDG
+2900 VGGDG
-2905 NDSLDAG
+2905 DDSLDAG
-2912 AGVEGEEQTADGGAG
+2912 AGVDGKEQTADGGAG
-2927 NDIYVIGPD
+2927 NDTYIIGPD
-2936 TSHLWIIED
+2936 TSHLWIVED

-2970 INDPVKGIASQISWG
+2970 INDPVKGTATQISWG
-2985 EAASSKWVRFTGSSV
+2985 DAASGKWVRFAGTSM

-3012 LISEPHSVRDLATNA
+3012 LNSEPHVVRDLATNA
-3027 IEKVGGHTTQYDRGT
+3027 IEKVGG
-3042 HSEEGFVGAGKL
+3042 S
-3054 DTTVDATNKNVILG
+3054 
-3068 LSMDPGD
+3068 
-3075 TNYTSVDYGI
+3075 
-3085 VQTWQGVFWVY
+3085 
-3096 EAGVSKGNFGN
+3096 
-3107 YHIGDELSIERLADG
+3107 
-3122 TVQYLR
+3122 
-3128 NGEVFYTSAI
+3128 
-3138 LSDISTT
+3138 
-3145 LYADASFYH
+3145 
-3154 HGSRLGDTYLQ
+3154 
-3165 SGSGSKDLV
+3165 
-3174 TWIGNADLSVAGKAG
+3174 
-3189 AVIHTCED
+3189 
-3197 LNGDGVVDA
+3197 
-3206 ILTSNDGSIWT
+3206 
-3217 RLGDG
+3217 
-3222 QGGFEPAEVTGN
+3222 
-3234 HLTEN
+3234 
-3239 SIVKTGGVHGSWDQG
+3239 
-3254 ANSYEG
+3254 
-3260 LVGVGMFTTIVDRT
+3260 
-3274 DLNTIVGVSADF
+3274 
-3286 AGASFATID
+3286 
-3295 YALFQRHDGLLGVY
+3295 
-3309 ENGVSRGVFGA
+3309 NGV
-3320 YNVGDELQIERLADG
+3320 
-3335 TVRYLKNSEVFYTS
+3335 
-3349 SVLSDTTTE
+3349 
-3358 LFADSS
+3358 
-3364 FFHHGSSLGN
+3364 
-3374 TFIQSGSAPAELV
+3374 
-3387 KWQPGSGVSELVQ
+3387 
-3400 DDTVAINYLDLNGD
+3400 
-3414 DVTDAVM
+3414 
-3421 TSEDGSIWTRIGDG
+3421 
-3435 KGGFGEAR
+3435 
-3443 AQGRD
+3443 
-3448 LAGNGLVKTGGVH
+3448 
-3461 GSFDEGAFSKEGFVG
+3461 
-3476 AGALTTIVSR
+3476 
-3486 DDLNKAIGLSVH
+3486 
-3498 DTDTRH
+3498 
-3504 DSIDYALYQRNDGQL
+3504 
-3519 QVLENGVSKG
+3519 
-3529 IYGTY
+3529 
-3534 HVGDELQIE
+3534 
-3543 RLADGTVQYLKNG
+3543 
-3556 VVFYTSL
+3556 
-3563 VLSDVATEL
+3563 
-3572 HGDVGL
+3572 
-3578 QHHGSSVGDTYIQ
+3578 
-3591 SGSAAAELVTWQR
+3591 
-3604 GSGVSQTGADSAIST
+3604 
-3619 SFKDLNGDGNVDAVL
+3619 
-3634 SSDDGSI
+3634 
-3641 WTRLGDGVGGFS
+3641 
-3653 EAKAQG
+3653 
-3659 RDLATNVIQ
+3659 
-3668 KSGGGA
+3668 
-3674 TTWDRGAYSQ
+3674 
-3684 EGLAGAGTLTTTANQ
+3684 
-3699 TNKAIVIGLSA
+3699 
-3710 DVAGSSH
+3710 
-3717 FTSIEYGIF
+3717 
-3726 MRENADLGVYELGV
+3726 
-3740 LKGYFGKYA
+3740 
-3749 AGDQLSVERLSDG
+3749 
-3762 TVQYLKNGSVFY
+3762 
-3774 TSTVSSDMSS
+3774 
-3784 TLYVDASF
+3784 
-3792 YNLGGRTGE
+3792 
-3801 TFLRSEGGP
+3801 
-3810 LTPVSWVVDPG
+3810 
-3821 IEAIFTTDP
+3821 
-3830 VSVTYEDLN
+3830 
-3839 GDNIVDAVLTSDDG
+3839 
-3853 SIWTRLGDGSGGFEK
+3853 
-3868 TVSQGRDV
+3868 
-3876 GTNSIEKVGGSTA
+3876 
-3889 GWDYGA
+3889 WDYGA
-3895 YSAESFSGAGAL
+3895 YSAESFSGAGSL
-3907 STVVAQTHK
+3907 STVASQTHR

-3923 TQPFDQGLQSIKFG
+3923 TDPFSQNYQSIEFG
-3937 INARSDNLLGVF
+3937 
-3949 ETGVSK
+3949 
-3955 GVFGSYAI
+3955 
-3963 GDELSIERLADG
+3963 
-3975 TVQYLKNGVVF
+3975 
-3986 YTSLGSSDPSVA
+3986 
-3998 LRADASFYHHGARL
+3998 
-4012 ADTSLKEGN
+4012 
-4021 GPAKLVTWSH
+4021 
-4031 NQANI
+4031 
-4036 VEIFPDI
+4036 
-4043 EVDTSFQ
+4043 
-4050 DSNGDNIV
+4050 
-4058 DAVLTSD
+4058 
-4065 DGSIWTRL
+4065 
-4073 GDGQGGFGEA
+4073 
-4083 RAQGR
+4083 
-4088 DFATNSIE
+4088 
-4096 KIGGSTANWD
+4096 
-4106 RGAYSKEGLSGAGKL
+4106 
-4121 TTVVEQTN
+4121 
-4129 KYTFLGLSSDAGDS
+4129 
-4143 GYTSI
+4143 
-4148 DYAIDQSHG
+4148 
-4157 TIYVFE
+4157 
-4163 NGINRGSFGSYLV
+4163 
-4176 GDLLTIERQ
+4176 
-4185 VDGTVRYLK
+4185 
-4194 NDVVFYTSTV
+4194 
-4204 VSNTSEALH
+4204 
-4213 ADASFY
+4213 
-4219 NHGSRLG
+4219 
-4226 ETHLESI
+4226 
-4233 DGTVTHVNWTYDSDV
+4233 
-4248 ALVEPDGPITTTFE
+4248 
-4262 DLNGDGVV
+4262 
-4270 DAVLTSTD
+4270 
-4278 GSIWTRLGDGHG
+4278 
-4290 GFGEAK
+4290 
-4296 VQGRDF
+4296 
-4302 ATNAIEKTG
+4302 
-4311 GSAGLWDRGAYS
+4311 
-4323 EEKLTGAGVFTTMV
+4323 
-4337 AQRGLQTGFGVSVDA
+4337 
-4352 ANSDFNVID
+4352 FNVR
-4361 YAISF
+4361 S
-4366 RTDSRLQVVENG
+4366 
-4378 VSKGIFNT
+4378 
-4386 FSVGDEISIERLED
+4386 
-4400 GKVQYLHNGA
+4400 
-4410 VFYTSAVVSVLSESL
+4410 
-4425 RADASFFHHSS
+4425 
-4436 RLGDTFIQSG
+4436 
-4446 GAARD
+4446 
-4451 LVTWVTDPG
+4451 
-4460 LVIAGPV
+4460 
-4467 GTVSTVYQNLNGDG
+4467 
-4481 IVDAVLTSADGSI
+4481 
-4494 WTRLGDGQGGFG
+4494 
-4506 EARAQGRDFA
+4506 
-4516 TNSIEKIGGSTAN
+4516 
-4529 WDRGAYSKE
+4529 
-4538 GLSGAGK
+4538 
-4545 LTTVVEQ
+4545 
-4552 TNKYTFLG
+4552 
-4560 LSSDAGDSGYT
+4560 
-4571 SIDYAID
+4571 
-4578 QSHGTIYVFENGI
+4578 
-4591 NRGSFGSY
+4591 
-4599 LVGDL
+4599 
-4604 LTIERQVD
+4604 
-4612 GTVRYLK
+4612 
-4619 NDVVFY
+4619 
-4625 TSTVVSNT
+4625 
-4633 SEALHADASF
+4633 
-4643 YNHGS
+4643 
-4648 RLGETHLESIDGT
+4648 
-4661 VTHVN
+4661 
-4666 WTYDSDVALV
+4666 
-4676 EPDGPITTT
+4676 
-4685 FEDLNGDGVVDAIL
+4685 
-4699 TADDGSIWT
+4699 
-4708 RLGDGQGGF
+4708 
-4717 GEANQLN
+4717 
-4724 GQQDDQT
+4724 
-4731 FNFVNGTAGND
+4731 
-4742 TLSGST
+4742 
-4748 GAEILA
+4748 
-4754 GGAGHDNLNG
+4754 
-4764 AGGSDILSGGTGSDT
+4764 
-4779 FVFTSVGETN
+4779 
-4789 AVVTD
+4789 
-4794 FDTSGAST
+4794 
-4802 DVLQFES
+4802 
-4809 SVFADWNAVLTA
+4809 
-4821 ASDDGADTTIVLD
+4821 
-4834 ADSHVVLKSV
+4834 
-4844 LLSSLQSDDF
+4844 
-4854 VFV
+4854 

>member
-1 MNGVIG
+1 M
-7 RVNEKSPG
+7 
-15 DYIDFENLS
+15 
-24 NVFDAGMIRETSNG
+24 
-38 FSYSFLNA
+38 
-46 GYIREVKT
+46 
-54 SFITGESTRGSKY
+54 
-67 QISLDTKRGEF
+67 
-78 GFATDGKVHEL
+78 
-89 NAAQGPLGASINSEG
+89 
-104 TIGVTATVPVS
+104 
-115 KNTKVGVYADNN
+115 
-127 LFDVIFR
+127 
-134 TLLGVD
+134 
-140 KALTEA
+140 
-146 IYTEAFTKGV
+146 
-156 AKCFAQGTPI
+156 
-166 PLSSE
+166 
-171 KSSSIEFIE
+171 
-180 TGDLVLSFD
+180 
-189 ANIDEGYATL
+189 
-199 VPKRVLR
+199 
-206 TFTNITDEW
+206 
-215 LRLTW
+215 
-220 VEDGEAKE
+220 
-228 LVTTPGHHFLAAQGG
+228 
-243 FHEIESLVS
+243 
-252 GGHGTVVLANGS
+252 
-264 EAEVTS
+264 
-270 ERIVY
+270 Y

-292 ENGNLALKP
+292 ENGNLAQKP
-301 VYKKGWKT
+301 VYMKGWKT

-379 DTPEAHADSLAF
+379 NTPEAHADSLAF

-418 EQRAKGLLPEAVSDP
+418 EQRAKGLLPEAVTDP

-464 NSEGST
+464 DSEGST

-513 ESGGNGGGGKPPII
+513 ESGSNGGGQGKPVLL
-527 FDLDDDGIEV
+527 DLDGDGLEV
-537 TALDRSTIFMDTAG
+537 TALDRSTVFLDSEG

-556 RTAWAGEGDGVL
+556 RTAWAGEGDGIL

-582 QFIFTEWDPT
+582 QYVFTEWDPT
-592 ATNDLEALA
+592 ATSDLEALA

-731 NITNR
+731 NVTNR

-762 ETETNLNGSVTATAV
+762 ETETNLNGSVAATAV
-777 LEIRIVTTTSADG
+777 LETRIVTTTSADG

-821 VLSDLAQNGS
+821 ILSDLAQNGS
-831 VITSRSETVTIDG
+831 VITSRSETVSIDG

-943 VRSSSTTVQSDDA
+943 VRSTSTTVQSDDA

-971 DVKTVEETVV
+971 DVKTVEETVI

-986 RETTV
+986 RETVV

-1002 KTKETLGADKVSST
+1002 NTKETLGADKVSST

-1024 GIFESTDLV
+1024 GSFESTDLV
-1033 SSVAVSAATQ
+1033 SSVAIDATTQ
-1043 ERIATRYARNADG
+1043 ERIATSYARNADG
-1056 SVNAVATSTTS
+1056 SVNAVTTSTTS
-1067 SDGLTKTIATD
+1067 SDGLTKTVATD

-1098 SSSKRTV
+1098 GSSKRTV
-1105 TTSNQDASL
+1105 TTGNQDASL

-1128 TTVRTD
+1128 TTTRTD

-1139 AYEEKSF
+1139 AYEEKSV

-1160 SSNYAG
+1160 SSSYAG
-1166 NETTL
+1166 DETSL

-1180 ADRRVRTITFD
+1180 ADRRVRTVTVD

-1207 TDGATTLTETV
+1207 TDGAVTLTETV

-1274 RNADLSLRIASSL
+1274 RNADLSLRSASSL

-1308 ERVVTET
+1308 ERVVTEA

-1326 TIEYRSADG
+1326 TIENRSADG

-1364 DLLETTSTT
+1364 DLLETTSVT

-1386 KDDTGVLRSRERHSI
+1386 KDAAGVLRSRERHSI

-1511 GDDGLSSSLADDM
+1511 GDDGLSGSLADDM

-1600 TTTSSYFAGDGAL
+1600 TTTSSYFADDGAL

-1624 GLSRTQSFDLDGD
+1624 GLSRTQSYDLDGD

-1681 LATTLSQDLDGDNT
+1681 LATTLSLDLDGDNT

-1708 NGETQENRETR
+1708 NGETQENWETR
-1719 DSANALTA
+1719 NNTNVLTA

-1749 GNADRVNSL
+1749 GNADRANSL

-1788 ADGRTVTSS
+1788 ADGWTVTSS

-1809 MVTAVDFSRN
+1809 TVTAVDLSRN
-1819 ETVTYTDK
+1819 ETVTYIDK
-1827 AADGSTEAVITKTTS
+1827 AADGATEAIITKTTS

-1854 DGDGTADTTRITTMS
+1854 DGDGTADTTRVTTMS
-1869 HDGAGNEIG
+1869 HDASGNEIS

-1952 VSTDGR
+1952 VSADGR

-1971 TDKTFLSV
+1971 TDKTFVSV

-2045 GRPHVLVTH
+2045 GRPHVLVSH

-2063 WEMRETMGG
+2063 WEMRETVGG

-2089 LLVEAARIYDAV
+2089 LLAEAARIYDAV

-2125 VALSEALLSSVE
+2125 VALTEALLSSVE

-2162 PFLDELE
+2162 PSLDELE

-2201 HTETNNHDVF
+2201 HTSTNNHDVF
-2211 LMDLEKEDPL
+2211 LMELEKEDPL
-2221 EVSFDGGPV
+2221 QVSFDSGPV
-2230 EIETNDAKVLIG
+2230 EIESNDADILIG

-2297 GDDRLEGGTGDD
+2297 GDDRLEGLKGGD
-2309 TYSYERGDG
+2309 TYYYERGDG
-2318 DDVIAD
+2318 ND
-2324 TGNGPN
+2324 TILEAAPPAPAPVEAPRYAVFSGAATSYSSRQAPSNSSGVSFVSSN
-2330 GDTLVFG
+2330 AIQHSSVSLRDAFFDSNRTILVATNVPEPAPSAPVTPPAVPIDMISFG
-2337 RGIGI
+2337 YGIGI
-2342 SDLSF
+2342 EDLQFDLGGS
-2347 ALSGANLIISFHTEG
+2347 NLVIGFYPEDTAES
-2362 TAEAAAA
+2362 AEAAAA
-2369 AAAGLAH
+2369 GFAPLQ
-2376 LTGSIT
+2376 GSIT
-2382 IEGWT
+2382 VEHWSSSYDSRVDVLSFSSGEVFWIE
-2387 TSTKRIERIAF
+2387 
-2398 DDGDSH
+2398 
-2404 WIGHLTAFNGD
+2404 HLTAFSDD
-2415 ASGAGTLT
+2415 AAETGTLT

-2434 DGDDTLNG
+2434 GGDDVIQAG
-2442 GTGHDLINGGAGNDV
+2442 AGHDLILGGEGNDTLEGQAGHDVLIGGAGND
-2457 LDGQGGND
+2457 
-2465 TLLGGAGNDDLRGG
+2465 TLRGG
-2479 LGHDVLDAG
+2479 DGNDFLDAG
-2488 AGDAASGWQLLAGAL
+2488 EGDQSSGWQTLEGGTGIDEYSLSAASG
-2503 GNDQYLIGRDHERV
+2503 RV
-2517 SVAEHDGDGFDTV
+2517 SITELTGEGDDI
-2530 SFEDLSFKDIS
+2530 LSFKDLNIEDITVS
-2541 LSTYDYSTDT
+2541 DYDYSTDSD
-2551 NNPLGVTSETEP
+2551 NPLGATSETEP
-2563 DALVLSWDDGS
+2563 DALVLSWDDGNAS
-2574 ATGEVWLND
+2574 GEVWLND
-2583 SGSQIEKYEFADGS
+2583 GGQHVDRITFADGS
-2597 TVSSFSMGEDGRL
+2597 SVKSIANNLGGGFDLTGTDDDDI
-2610 EITGAQRYLEYL
+2610 ITG
-2622 TVVNG
+2622 T
-2627 SFEALNLSDGQAF
+2627 DG
-2640 YNNFY
+2640 NDKII
-2645 GWYNSS
+2645 GGDGKDS
-2651 SNNGVFDP
+2651 V
-2659 SAGSL
+2659 SAG
-2664 TDVPDGENIG
+2664 
-2674 FVNHSNRYI
+2674 
-2683 RQDTPHSVEAGATY
+2683 A
-2697 TFSADHVVR
+2697 
-2706 IDDGPAPLRLKIQ
+2706 
-2719 VGGVVVADEIFQP
+2719 
-2732 GARNTSTRVGVSFN
+2732 
-2746 ADDYPQLIG
+2746 
-2755 QAIQIVVQFGSSG
+2755 
-2768 GGAAVCFDDIKLS
+2768 
-2781 KASGGAVINGT
+2781 
-2792 DASEIL
+2792 
-2798 LGSGGRDFL
+2798 
-2807 YAGGGD
+2807 GD
-2813 DEVHYKTGDRFW
+2813 DEVHYALGDRFW
-2825 LNGVARDVGGDGTD
+2825 SASGGARDVGGEGTD
-2839 TLVVE
+2839 KLVVE
-2844 TGSGF
+2844 AGSGF
-2849 VTDNMSGLGFEIF
+2849 VTDGLSELGFEIF
-2862 KGADLNDRVTG
+2862 EGAELNDRVTG
-2873 DLDTVDYYLDGGA
+2873 DLDTVDYHLDGGA

-2900 IGGDG
+2900 VGGDG
-2905 NDSLDAG
+2905 DDSLDAG
-2912 AGVEGEEQTADGGAG
+2912 AGVDGKEQTADGGAG
-2927 NDIYVIGPD
+2927 NDTYIIGPD
-2936 TSHLWIIED
+2936 TSHLWIVED

-2970 INDPVKGIASQISWG
+2970 INDPVKGTATQISWG
-2985 EAASSKWVRFTGSSV
+2985 DAASGKWVRFAGTSM

-3012 LISEPHSVRDLATNA
+3012 LNSEPHVVRDLATNA
-3027 IEKVGGHTTQYDRGT
+3027 IEKVGG
-3042 HSEEGFVGAGKL
+3042 
-3054 DTTVDATNKNVILG
+3054 
-3068 LSMDPGD
+3068 
-3075 TNYTSVDYGI
+3075 
-3085 VQTWQGVFWVY
+3085 
-3096 EAGVSKGNFGN
+3096 
-3107 YHIGDELSIERLADG
+3107 
-3122 TVQYLR
+3122 
-3128 NGEVFYTSAI
+3128 
-3138 LSDISTT
+3138 
-3145 LYADASFYH
+3145 
-3154 HGSRLGDTYLQ
+3154 
-3165 SGSGSKDLV
+3165 
-3174 TWIGNADLSVAGKAG
+3174 
-3189 AVIHTCED
+3189 
-3197 LNGDGVVDA
+3197 
-3206 ILTSNDGSIWT
+3206 
-3217 RLGDG
+3217 
-3222 QGGFEPAEVTGN
+3222 
-3234 HLTEN
+3234 
-3239 SIVKTGGVHGSWDQG
+3239 
-3254 ANSYEG
+3254 
-3260 LVGVGMFTTIVDRT
+3260 
-3274 DLNTIVGVSADF
+3274 
-3286 AGASFATID
+3286 
-3295 YALFQRHDGLLGVY
+3295 
-3309 ENGVSRGVFGA
+3309 
-3320 YNVGDELQIERLADG
+3320 
-3335 TVRYLKNSEVFYTS
+3335 
-3349 SVLSDTTTE
+3349 
-3358 LFADSS
+3358 
-3364 FFHHGSSLGN
+3364 
-3374 TFIQSGSAPAELV
+3374 
-3387 KWQPGSGVSELVQ
+3387 
-3400 DDTVAINYLDLNGD
+3400 
-3414 DVTDAVM
+3414 
-3421 TSEDGSIWTRIGDG
+3421 
-3435 KGGFGEAR
+3435 
-3443 AQGRD
+3443 
-3448 LAGNGLVKTGGVH
+3448 
-3461 GSFDEGAFSKEGFVG
+3461 
-3476 AGALTTIVSR
+3476 
-3486 DDLNKAIGLSVH
+3486 
-3498 DTDTRH
+3498 
-3504 DSIDYALYQRNDGQL
+3504 
-3519 QVLENGVSKG
+3519 
-3529 IYGTY
+3529 
-3534 HVGDELQIE
+3534 
-3543 RLADGTVQYLKNG
+3543 
-3556 VVFYTSL
+3556 
-3563 VLSDVATEL
+3563 
-3572 HGDVGL
+3572 
-3578 QHHGSSVGDTYIQ
+3578 
-3591 SGSAAAELVTWQR
+3591 
-3604 GSGVSQTGADSAIST
+3604 
-3619 SFKDLNGDGNVDAVL
+3619 
-3634 SSDDGSI
+3634 
-3641 WTRLGDGVGGFS
+3641 
-3653 EAKAQG
+3653 
-3659 RDLATNVIQ
+3659 
-3668 KSGGGA
+3668 
-3674 TTWDRGAYSQ
+3674 
-3684 EGLAGAGTLTTTANQ
+3684 
-3699 TNKAIVIGLSA
+3699 
-3710 DVAGSSH
+3710 
-3717 FTSIEYGIF
+3717 
-3726 MRENADLGVYELGV
+3726 
-3740 LKGYFGKYA
+3740 
-3749 AGDQLSVERLSDG
+3749 
-3762 TVQYLKNGSVFY
+3762 
-3774 TSTVSSDMSS
+3774 
-3784 TLYVDASF
+3784 
-3792 YNLGGRTGE
+3792 
-3801 TFLRSEGGP
+3801 
-3810 LTPVSWVVDPG
+3810 
-3821 IEAIFTTDP
+3821 
-3830 VSVTYEDLN
+3830 
-3839 GDNIVDAVLTSDDG
+3839 
-3853 SIWTRLGDGSGGFEK
+3853 
-3868 TVSQGRDV
+3868 
-3876 GTNSIEKVGGSTA
+3876 STA
-3889 GWDYGA
+3889 
-3895 YSAESFSGAGAL
+3895 
-3907 STVVAQTHK
+3907 
-3916 GFMVGLS
+3916 
-3923 TQPFDQGLQSIKFG
+3923 
-3937 INARSDNLLGVF
+3937 
-3949 ETGVSK
+3949 
-3955 GVFGSYAI
+3955 
-3963 GDELSIERLADG
+3963 
-3975 TVQYLKNGVVF
+3975 
-3986 YTSLGSSDPSVA
+3986 
-3998 LRADASFYHHGARL
+3998 
-4012 ADTSLKEGN
+4012 
-4021 GPAKLVTWSH
+4021 
-4031 NQANI
+4031 
-4036 VEIFPDI
+4036 
-4043 EVDTSFQ
+4043 
-4050 DSNGDNIV
+4050 
-4058 DAVLTSD
+4058 
-4065 DGSIWTRL
+4065 
-4073 GDGQGGFGEA
+4073 
-4083 RAQGR
+4083 
-4088 DFATNSIE
+4088 
-4096 KIGGSTANWD
+4096 
-4106 RGAYSKEGLSGAGKL
+4106 
-4121 TTVVEQTN
+4121 
-4129 KYTFLGLSSDAGDS
+4129 
-4143 GYTSI
+4143 
-4148 DYAIDQSHG
+4148 
-4157 TIYVFE
+4157 
-4163 NGINRGSFGSYLV
+4163 
-4176 GDLLTIERQ
+4176 
-4185 VDGTVRYLK
+4185 
-4194 NDVVFYTSTV
+4194 
-4204 VSNTSEALH
+4204 
-4213 ADASFY
+4213 
-4219 NHGSRLG
+4219 
-4226 ETHLESI
+4226 
-4233 DGTVTHVNWTYDSDV
+4233 
-4248 ALVEPDGPITTTFE
+4248 
-4262 DLNGDGVV
+4262 
-4270 DAVLTSTD
+4270 
-4278 GSIWTRLGDGHG
+4278 
-4290 GFGEAK
+4290 
-4296 VQGRDF
+4296 
-4302 ATNAIEKTG
+4302 
-4311 GSAGLWDRGAYS
+4311 LWDRGAYS
-4323 EEKLTGAGVFTTMV
+4323 EEELIGTGTFTTTV
-4337 AQRGLQTGFGVSVDA
+4337 SQRGLQTGFGVSVEA

-4378 VSKGIFNT
+4378 VSKGIFDS
-4386 FSVGDEISIERLED
+4386 FQVGDEISIERLAD
-4400 GKVQYLHNGA
+4400 GSVRYLKNGDE
-4410 VFYTSAVVSVLSESL
+4410 FYTSATLSSPTEGL
-4425 RADASFFHHSS
+4425 RADASFYHHGS
-4436 RLGDTFIQSG
+4436 RLGDTFVQSG
-4446 GAARD
+4446 SGKRQPVSWITDPD
-4451 LVTWVTDPG
+4451 LVVAGAIGAVATT
-4460 LVIAGPV
+4460 LV
-4467 GTVSTVYQNLNGDG
+4467 
-4481 IVDAVLTSADGSI
+4481 
-4494 WTRLGDGQGGFG
+4494 
-4506 EARAQGRDFA
+4506 
-4516 TNSIEKIGGSTAN
+4516 
-4529 WDRGAYSKE
+4529 
-4538 GLSGAGK
+4538 
-4545 LTTVVEQ
+4545 
-4552 TNKYTFLG
+4552 
-4560 LSSDAGDSGYT
+4560 
-4571 SIDYAID
+4571 
-4578 QSHGTIYVFENGI
+4578 
-4591 NRGSFGSY
+4591 
-4599 LVGDL
+4599 
-4604 LTIERQVD
+4604 
-4612 GTVRYLK
+4612 
-4619 NDVVFY
+4619 
-4625 TSTVVSNT
+4625 
-4633 SEALHADASF
+4633 
-4643 YNHGS
+4643 
-4648 RLGETHLESIDGT
+4648 
-4661 VTHVN
+4661 
-4666 WTYDSDVALV
+4666 
-4676 EPDGPITTT
+4676 
-4685 FEDLNGDGVVDAIL
+4685 DLNGDGSQDAIL
-4699 TADDGSIWT
+4699 TSDDGSIWT
-4708 RLGDGQGGF
+4708 RLSDG
-4717 GEANQLN
+4717 
-4724 GQQDDQT
+4724 
-4731 FNFVNGTAGND
+4731 
-4742 TLSGST
+4742 S
-4748 GAEILA
+4748 
-4754 GGAGHDNLNG
+4754 
-4764 AGGSDILSGGTGSDT
+4764 GGSEQAISQGRDVGTNSIEK
-4779 FVFTSVGETN
+4779 V
-4789 AVVTD
+4789 
-4794 FDTSGAST
+4794 
-4802 DVLQFES
+4802 
-4809 SVFADWNAVLTA
+4809 
-4821 ASDDGADTTIVLD
+4821 
-4834 ADSHVVLKSV
+4834 
-4844 LLSSLQSDDF
+4844 
-4854 VFV
+4854 